1 MSTTPTTRT
10 ATRTGFTPTR
20 STRTAA
26 ARIRRREARNTP
38 RSAEALA
45 LDAAITAGVTALA
58 ADTFGAG
65 SGAVAALEAIAAA
78 EADR

>member
-1 MSTTPTTRT
+1 MSTTPTSRT

-26 ARIRRREARNTP
+26 SRIRRREDRSTP

-45 LDAAITAGVTALA
+45 LDAEITAGVIALA

-65 SGAVAALEAIAAA
+65 SGAVAALEATTAA
-78 EADR
+78 EASR